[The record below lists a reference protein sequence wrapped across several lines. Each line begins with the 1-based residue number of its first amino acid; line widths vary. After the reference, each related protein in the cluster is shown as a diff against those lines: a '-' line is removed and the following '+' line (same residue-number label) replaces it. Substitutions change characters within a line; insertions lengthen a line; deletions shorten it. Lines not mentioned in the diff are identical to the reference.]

1 MTTNLKSVGPAYP
14 AEADRPASGKRVALG
29 KLLVDRGLITPEQL
43 SEVLE
48 RQKNSGDRL
57 GNCLVKQGL
66 IDDGTLAEILSEQ
79 YQVPYLRLEDFE
91 PEPETV
97 RLISKKVA
105 LQCQAVPIRRTGR
118 SLSVAMVDPT
128 NIVAIDELKSSTG
141 LILARISHQWSA
153 AAPDT
158 SATTA
163 LRLVGRLDVLS
174 STPASPSRRA
184 PCPGGVYDASRR
196 QLVRKAG

>member
-14 AEADRPASGKRVALG
+14 AEADHPAPGKRVALG

-48 RQKNSGDRL
+48 RQKHSGDRL

-79 YQVPYLRLEDFE
+79 YQVPYLRLEEFE

-105 LQCQAVPIRRTGR
+105 LQCQAVPIRRTGK

-141 LILARISHQWSA
+141 LILELFV
-153 AAPDT
+153 APEWRPSPRSVSQSSGST
-158 SATTA
+158 IRPTPTKWTA
-163 LRLVGRLDVLS
+163 CTHGW
-174 STPASPSRRA
+174 
-184 PCPGGVYDASRR
+184 
-196 QLVRKAG
+196 